1 MKTKKN
7 PKATS
12 KTTKAQAAV
21 NLPAKS
27 AVHTLLA
34 LQSDL
39 EHVAPAE
46 HVSRVDALIAEAE
59 LLATSSKK
67 FRAALVAVGTDP
79 TCIDSLPQRTEAVKG
94 AATLVRR
101 NARGRWK
108 EEVAVD
114 EYATVLVSEMMVIG
128 RFATRNNPESQR
140 VLDGIAEG
148 TGPDDRLTDLRDLS
162 DFFSLNDAAI
172 RTTGADPKAL
182 AIEALETEAKLGA
195 LVRER
200 RLRDASAT
208 LDTDARDRAIAHLVA
223 AMREVRDGGAFA
235 FRKDPRKAKFFRA
248 MLPKRATR
256 KKPEAQVTP
265 AQPE

>member
-1 MKTKKN
+1 MI
-7 PKATS
+7 PFG
-12 KTTKAQAAV
+12 AQARVFLDEVRPSGVALPHV
-21 NLPAKS
+21 VRNLLD
-27 AVHTLLA
+27 HLCRWT
-34 LQSDL
+34 
-39 EHVAPAE
+39 
-46 HVSRVDALIAEAE
+46 
-59 LLATSSKK
+59 
-67 FRAALVAVGTDP
+67 RAH
-79 TCIDSLPQRTEAVKG
+79 
-94 AATLVRR
+94 
-101 NARGRWK
+101 
-108 EEVAVD
+108 
-114 EYATVLVSEMMVIG
+114 
-128 RFATRNNPESQR
+128 
-140 VLDGIAEG
+140 
-148 TGPDDRLTDLRDLS
+148 LRLS

-182 AIEALETEAKLGA
+182 AVEALETEAKLGA

-256 KKPEAQVTP
+256 KKPEAPVTP